1 MNTELYETLFDML
14 LRSGLSKR
22 AFCEKYGIP
31 RAWFIEFI
39 NPEKPFR
46 PLLIQTQGLLL
57 NQLGIPYKMTE
68 AYNNEI
74 KAQRQSEKQ
83 KDVI

>member
-1 MNTELYETLFDML
+1 MNTELYKTLFDML
-14 LRSGLSKR
+14 LKSGLSKR
-22 AFCEKYGIP
+22 AFCEKHGIP

-68 AYNNEI
+68 EYNKVI
-74 KAQRQSEKQ
+74 KEERINRKERCE
-83 KDVI
+83 